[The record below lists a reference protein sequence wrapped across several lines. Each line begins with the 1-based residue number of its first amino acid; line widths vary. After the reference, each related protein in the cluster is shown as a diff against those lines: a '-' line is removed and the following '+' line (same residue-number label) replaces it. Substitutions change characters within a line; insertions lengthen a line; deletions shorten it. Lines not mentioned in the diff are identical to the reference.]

1 MSCSSIIS
9 PCSDGNVLPDPADPA
24 VLKAGLAIPFAF
36 ALTLF
41 ISASLLFCIQPMIAK
56 MILPVL
62 GGSPSVWSTC
72 MVFFQAVLL
81 AGYAYAY
88 AMTAWLRFRR
98 QAALHFGVLL
108 LPLLV
113 LPFTI
118 TPGTVRA
125 PSPDANPSFWLLGL
139 LLTSVGLPFFV
150 GASTAPLL
158 QKWFAE
164 TGHPAGKDPYFLY
177 GASNLGSLIALL
189 GYPILMEPSLRLA
202 QQGLLW
208 AVGYG
213 VLVVMTLVC
222 AVLALRAPRDL
233 PRAIDEPIIGAAASH
248 PRVRQRLSWVALAFI
263 PSSLLLG
270 VTTYLSTDVASI
282 PLFWIIPLA
291 LYLVTFIL
299 AFSRREILPLRVLT
313 RASLLAILLLVLV
326 TCVYPVQV
334 IFVPLHLLVFFL
346 AARVCHGE
354 LARRRP
360 AVRHLTEFYL
370 AISLGGVLGGVFN
383 ALIAPVVF
391 DRVVEYPLAMV
402 LACLALSGVAAGSG
416 SRHLRARM
424 LDFALPLALG
434 SAILAVRLRLT
445 DPATIATS
453 PDNLKM
459 ILAYGLGILTCF
471 TFVERPVR
479 FALGIAALLGS
490 GILMSQGQVLHRERS
505 FFGTLSVVRLEP
517 GPYHQ
522 LIHGNTVHGQ
532 QRLDPDH
539 RRQPLTD
546 YYRTGPIGQVFEVF
560 GQRSSRPTV
569 AVVGLGTGS
578 LAAYAQSG
586 ELWTFYEIDPSVV
599 RIASNPTYFTYLHD
613 CRASAR
619 EVVVGDARLRLRDA
633 PGHRYDLIVLDAFS
647 SDAIPV
653 HLLTR
658 EAIALYRSK
667 LAPDGMMAFHISNRH
682 LDLAAILGA
691 VARDEDLVCRVRRDT
706 RLNPDEQR
714 LGKFVS
720 TWAILAERET
730 NLGSLATDPAWV
742 LPKVRLNE
750 AAWTDDFSNIFEHF
764 VIY

>member
-1 MSCSSIIS
+1 MSCSSVIS
-9 PCSDGNVLPDPADPA
+9 PCPDGNALPVPADPA
-24 VLKAGLAIPFAF
+24 ILKAGLAIPFAF

-81 AGYAYAY
+81 AGYTYAY
-88 AMTAWLRFRR
+88 AMTAWLRLRR

-108 LPLLV
+108 LPVLV
-113 LPFTI
+113 LPLAI
-118 TPGTVRA
+118 TPGTVQA
-125 PSPDANPSFWLLGL
+125 PSPAANPSVWLLGL

-189 GYPILMEPSLRLA
+189 GYPILMEPGLRLA
-202 QQGLLW
+202 QQSLLW
-208 AVGYG
+208 SVGYG
-213 VLVVMTLVC
+213 VLAVLTFVC
-222 AVLALRAPRDL
+222 AVLVVLAPRDL
-233 PRAIDEPIIGAAASH
+233 PRAVDEPIIGAVASH
-248 PRVRQRLSWVALAFI
+248 PLVRQRLSWVALAFI

-299 AFSRREILPLRVLT
+299 AFSRREILPLRLLT
-313 RASLLAILLLVLV
+313 RVSRPAILVLVLV
-326 TCVYPVQV
+326 TCLYPVQV
-334 IFVPLHLLVFFL
+334 VFIPLHLLVFFL
-346 AARVCHGE
+346 AASVCHGE

-360 AVRHLTEFYL
+360 SVRHLTEFYL

-402 LACLALSGVAAGSG
+402 LACLALPGVAARSG
-416 SRHLRARM
+416 TRHLQARV
-424 LDFALPLALG
+424 LDFAFPLALG
-434 SAILAVRLRLT
+434 SAIVGVRLWLT
-445 DPATIATS
+445 DPATIPTS
-453 PDNLKM
+453 SDNLTM
-459 ILAYGLGILTCF
+459 ILAFSLGSLICF

-490 GILMSQGQVLHRERS
+490 GMLMSQGQVLHRERS
-505 FFGTLSVVRLEP
+505 FFGSLSVVRLEP

-522 LIHGNTVHGQ
+522 LIHGTTVHGQ
-532 QRLDPDH
+532 QSLDPH
-539 RRQPLTD
+539 RRQEPLTY

-578 LAAYAQSG
+578 LAAYAQPG
-586 ELWTFYEIDPSVV
+586 ERWTFYEIDPSVA
-599 RIASNPTYFTYLHD
+599 RIASNPAYFTYLRD

-619 EVVVGDARLRLRDA
+619 EIVLGDARLRLRDA

-647 SDAIPV
+647 SDSIPV

-658 EAIALYRSK
+658 EAIDLYRSK

-682 LDLAAILGA
+682 LDLATILGA

-714 LGKFVS
+714 LGKSVS
-720 TWAILAERET
+720 TWAILANRE
-730 NLGSLATDPAWV
+730 NDLGSLATDPAWV
-742 LPKVRLNE
+742 LPRVRRNE

-764 VIY
+764 VIF